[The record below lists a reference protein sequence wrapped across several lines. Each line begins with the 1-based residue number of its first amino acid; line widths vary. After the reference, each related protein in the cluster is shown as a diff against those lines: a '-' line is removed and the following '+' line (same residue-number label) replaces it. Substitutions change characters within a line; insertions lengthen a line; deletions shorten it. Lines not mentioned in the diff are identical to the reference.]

1 VAAASSAPLG
11 CSERGDV
18 TLLWTVDVL
27 GVGVTDD
34 ADDADGWW
42 NGGAPLR
49 PSFTG
54 RLVGLGGRAVVR
66 GTGPSATT
74 ALSASGLGDAGDG
87 SSGDGSGAA

>member
-1 VAAASSAPLG
+1 VAASSGLPG

-18 TLLWTVDVL
+18 TLLWTVVVL
-27 GVGVTDD
+27 
-34 ADDADGWW
+34 GWW

-54 RLVGLGGRAVVR
+54 RFVGLGGRAVVR

-74 ALSASGLGDAGDG
+74 AFSTSG
-87 SSGDGSGAA
+87 

>member
-1 VAAASSAPLG
+1 LLDQYDDDVA
-11 CSERGDV
+11 
-18 TLLWTVDVL
+18 LLWTVNVL

-34 ADDADGWW
+34 ADDWW

-74 ALSASGLGDAGDG
+74 AFSTSG
-87 SSGDGSGAA
+87 